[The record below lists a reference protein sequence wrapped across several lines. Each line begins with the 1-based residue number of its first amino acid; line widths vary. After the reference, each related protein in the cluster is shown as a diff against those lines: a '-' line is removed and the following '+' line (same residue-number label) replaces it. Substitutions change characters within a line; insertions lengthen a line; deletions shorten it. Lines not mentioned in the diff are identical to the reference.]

1 MTKQRKRII
10 MAAIGALLLVWLVF
24 AMRPTPVEV
33 EAGVVSRGPM
43 RVTVDAEGETRVKEQ
58 YTVSAPSTGV
68 ISRIALQQGDSVRQ
82 GAIVAR
88 LTPVPLD
95 ASARAQTQAQL
106 SAAIALHQAAETA
119 AEEARQ
125 VLEQAQRTAE
135 RMRVLYEAGGTS
147 RQELDQ
153 AELALSSARSSH
165 DAARARTRAAAA
177 DVESIRALLSLGTD
191 GGRTEAL
198 PIRAPVSGRILRVH
212 ERSQRTVPAG
222 TPLVDIAQ
230 TSELE
235 VVADVLSTDAV
246 RVQPGQS
253 MLIEDWGGADT
264 LRATVRT
271 VGPGAFTRISAL
283 GVEEQRVEVVGELR
297 DPPPSLGDGYRVTA
311 RVVVWDRPTE
321 LRVPVAALFRRDQT
335 WVVFRI
341 EDDRARLRTLRIGER
356 GVEWAQ
362 VLEGLEEGDRVVLYP
377 SDQVVDDTPVS
388 VR

>member
-1 MTKQRKRII
+1 MTKRRKRII
-10 MAAIGALLLVWLVF
+10 MAAVGALLLVWLVF

-356 GVEWAQ
+356 GAEWAQ

>member
-1 MTKQRKRII
+1 
-10 MAAIGALLLVWLVF
+10 
-24 AMRPTPVEV
+24 
-33 EAGVVSRGPM
+33 
-43 RVTVDAEGETRVKEQ
+43 
-58 YTVSAPSTGV
+58 
-68 ISRIALQQGDSVRQ
+68 
-82 GAIVAR
+82 
-88 LTPVPLD
+88 
-95 ASARAQTQAQL
+95 
-106 SAAIALHQAAETA
+106 
-119 AEEARQ
+119 
-125 VLEQAQRTAE
+125 
-135 RMRVLYEAGGTS
+135 MRVLYEAGGTS

-356 GVEWAQ
+356 GAEWAQ

>member
-1 MTKQRKRII
+1 MTKRRKRII
-10 MAAIGALLLVWLVF
+10 IAAVGALLLVWLVV

-33 EAGVVSRGPM
+33 EAGVISRGPM
-43 RVTVDAEGETRVKEQ
+43 RVTVDAEGETRVEEQ

-106 SAAIALHQAAETA
+106 SAAVALHQAAETA

-165 DAARARTRAAAA
+165 DAARARARAAAA
-177 DVESIRALLSLGTD
+177 DVESIRALLSLGTE

-198 PIRAPVSGRILRVH
+198 SIRAPVSGRILRVH

-230 TSELE
+230 TSALE

-246 RVQPGQS
+246 RVQPGQT

-264 LRATVRT
+264 LRATVRA

-311 RVVVWDRPTE
+311 RVVVWDRRTE

-341 EDDRARLRTLRIGER
+341 EGDRARLRTLRIGER
-356 GVEWAQ
+356 GAEWAQ

-377 SDQVVDDTPVS
+377 SDQVVDDTPVN

>member
-356 GVEWAQ
+356 GAEWAQ